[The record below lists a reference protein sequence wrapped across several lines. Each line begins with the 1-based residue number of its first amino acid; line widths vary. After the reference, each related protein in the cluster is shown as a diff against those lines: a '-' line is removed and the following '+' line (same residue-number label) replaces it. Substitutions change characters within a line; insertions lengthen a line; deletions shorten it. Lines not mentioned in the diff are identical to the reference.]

1 MQPSEGA
8 AENGEKQRV
17 APTFGDVGPIS
28 PPSGP
33 PMRAAGAR
41 QPPERREP
49 PAPAIPAPRPAQ
61 QAAPAPAPAQAAPPP
76 RVFVSERAP
85 RADEL
90 DRAPSL
96 ARLAELIAHRDAEGP
111 LSIALLGGPGAG
123 KSHALD
129 HTIERARALSALA
142 RETKTGPFGPR
153 LFAIRIEAADLAAA
167 PEPALAARLQ
177 TRLSREYPALDAAA
191 RELAAA
197 ESSDPHTLARAAAE
211 TLDDSRR
218 ALERERTAR
227 DEAENRRARLG
238 EVVLFESSGARFD
251 AYARANRGRIET
263 ALRAFGFK
271 APDALTDYRGLVQ
284 TLSESGGPLNRA
296 LASARALWAYRG
308 QKKRIF
314 LGVAFFVIAWGL
326 NLMATERGWLKA
338 LEGAGDALR
347 PAATWLAANLSIFAL
362 GGKIALACG
371 LLAFASLAWRAWR
384 FARPLSRG
392 AALLEADVHAR
403 RADIDH
409 AIAHHAQRVDA
420 LTREI
425 EILAARASEAEKRAG
440 GPSAFA
446 PRAIA
451 FMGEA
456 ETGAQ
461 AARAY
466 LAALDRMMAK
476 APESER
482 APSRI
487 LVAVDSLDALAPD
500 VALATLTAVATAL
513 ARPAFAL
520 LTAFDPDH
528 FSAPSARRALA
539 RLVQTPFALAPADGA
554 RWSGFVDRLAERA
567 APDAPA
573 ALHNASALDAPL
585 QAHERELLA
594 ALAVLAGPA
603 PRNVARLVNLYR
615 LARHEAP
622 EGAAPLAFMLAL
634 ALGGDEA
641 ERASVARAL
650 DTAAGE
656 APLAPEHAGPRV
668 AAALAA
674 GAAAQGAPIR
684 VEAARH
690 AAAIARRWSL

>member
-8 AENGEKQRV
+8 EENREKQRV
-17 APTFGDVGPIS
+17 APTFGDVGPVY
-28 PPSGP
+28 PPPGP
-33 PMRAAGAR
+33 RAAGAR

-49 PAPAIPAPRPAQ
+49 PAPPIPAPPR
-61 QAAPAPAPAQAAPPP
+61 AQAAAPPAAEAAPQPAPP

-85 RADEL
+85 RGDTL

-96 ARLAELIAHRDAEGP
+96 ALLAELVAHKDAEGP

-142 RETKTGPFGPR
+142 REAKTGPFGQR

-167 PEPALAARLQ
+167 PEPTLAARLQ

-197 ESSDPHTLARAAAE
+197 ESSDPHALARAAGEA
-211 TLDDSRR
+211 LDDARR
-218 ALERERTAR
+218 ALERERAAR
-227 DEAENRRARLG
+227 EQAENRRARLG
-238 EVVLFESSGARFD
+238 EVVLFESSGAQFD

-263 ALRAFGFK
+263 ALRAFGFN

-314 LGVAFFVIAWGL
+314 LGVAFFVIAWAL

-347 PAATWLAANLSIFAL
+347 PAATWLAANLSVFAL
-362 GGKIALACG
+362 GGKIALAFG
-371 LLAFASLAWRAWR
+371 LLAFASLVWRAWR
-384 FARPLSRG
+384 FAQPLSRG
-392 AALLEADVHAR
+392 AALLEADVRAR

-425 EILAARASEAEKRAG
+425 EILAARASEAEKRVG
-440 GPSAFA
+440 GPASLA

-451 FMGEA
+451 FMGAA

-466 LAALDRMMAK
+466 ISALDRMMAK
-476 APESER
+476 APDSEH
-482 APSRI
+482 APTRI

-500 VALATLTAVATAL
+500 VALATLTAVASAL

-528 FSAPSARRALA
+528 FPAPSARRALA
-539 RLVQTPFALAPADGA
+539 RLVQTPFALPSADGA
-554 RWSGFVDRLAERA
+554 RWSGFVDRLAERG
-567 APDAPA
+567 APDAPVS
-573 ALHNASALDAPL
+573 LHNASALDAPL
-585 QAHERELLA
+585 QARERELLA

-634 ALGGDEA
+634 ALGGDET

-650 DTAAGE
+650 DAGAGE
-656 APLAPEHAGPRV
+656 APLVPEHAGPRV
-668 AAALAA
+668 AEALAA

-684 VEAARH
+684 IEAARH